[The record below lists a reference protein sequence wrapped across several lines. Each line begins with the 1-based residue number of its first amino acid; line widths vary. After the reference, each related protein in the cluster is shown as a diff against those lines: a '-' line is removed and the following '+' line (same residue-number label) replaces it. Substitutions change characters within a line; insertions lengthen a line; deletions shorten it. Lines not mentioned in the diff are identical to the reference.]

1 MEVVNLRLRLTGNRE
16 DRLENEVEWR
26 MIREDLTEMLLEG
39 KAAGLKVTTM
49 ARYAGIHRK
58 TAHALL
64 REATGALAR
73 GEHAERWPDD

>member
-1 MEVVNLRLRLTGNRE
+1 MEVVDLRFQLTGNRE
-16 DRLENEVEWR
+16 DRRHNEVEWE
-26 MIREDLTEMLLEG
+26 MIRGELAALLVEG

-64 REATGALAR
+64 REEATGAR
-73 GEHAERWPDD
+73 GEHTARWPDD